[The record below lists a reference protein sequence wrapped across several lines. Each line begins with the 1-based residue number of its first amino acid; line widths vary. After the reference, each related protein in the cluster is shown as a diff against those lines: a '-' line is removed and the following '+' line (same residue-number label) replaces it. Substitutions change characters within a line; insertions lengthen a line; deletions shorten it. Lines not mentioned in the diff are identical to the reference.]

1 MKGDSCDRIHE
12 GPAGWGYKKGD
23 NSTLVAQED
32 PVENTYPQHQMI
44 NKLIEQISSTL
55 CEIVEEMIDEEFTKT
70 LAKENVTNSQSA
82 GLPEKPDER
91 DRGDAGIVR
100 IR

>member
-1 MKGDSCDRIHE
+1 MSPVRPPWEAGAAVGPHVVVLE
-12 GPAGWGYKKGD
+12 GRGLDERGVVPGHGQFAAG
-23 NSTLVAQED
+23 V
-32 PVENTYPQHQMI
+32 
-44 NKLIEQISSTL
+44 
-55 CEIVEEMIDEEFTKT
+55 DE
-70 LAKENVTNSQSA
+70 AKENVTNSQSA